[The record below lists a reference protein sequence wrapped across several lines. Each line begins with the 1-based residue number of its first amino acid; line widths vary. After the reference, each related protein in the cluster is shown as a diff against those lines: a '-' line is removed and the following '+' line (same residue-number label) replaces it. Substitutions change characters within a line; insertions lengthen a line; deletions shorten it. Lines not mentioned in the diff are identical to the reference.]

1 MKNAVSITTRSTVN
15 ARDRA
20 LSDAA
25 AVKPLYGLYPYQRQV
40 LGDILRALS
49 SPTRRV
55 VAHLPT
61 GAGKTRIAAHAAC
74 HLLNEKDTDD
84 ALAIWLASTEE
95 LCEQAAD
102 ELSDAW
108 TYLGRRDACVHR
120 HWGDRSLDLRR
131 LASGFL
137 VTGLAKLR
145 AATFQ
150 DNTLLAHLASC
161 ASAVIFDEA
170 HQAVAE
176 TYSFITEQ
184 LSSARPPLLGL
195 TATPGRTANF
205 TDDDYRLADM
215 FDHKK
220 VSIDPKGHSN
230 PVTYLIQNRYL
241 ADPRF
246 VPISFESDT
255 TIADPSPGMDYSAHD
270 LDDLGRSHD
279 RTRKIVELANGAAK
293 RHPRTIVFCPSVQS
307 ALECDGLLQAR
318 GVITGVVTANTPDE
332 ERRAIIGA
340 FRNDSKEHMVMFNYG
355 VLTAGFDAPRTR
367 CVIIARPTTSLV
379 LYSQMA
385 GRAMRGPRVGGN
397 SRAEILTVAD
407 TNLPGFGS
415 VADAFTNWEDLWSN
429 NSPT

>member
-1 MKNAVSITTRSTVN
+1 M
-15 ARDRA
+15 
-20 LSDAA
+20 SDTSL
-25 AVKPLYGLYPYQRQV
+25 VRPLYGLYPYQRQV
-40 LGDILRALS
+40 LADILRALS
-49 SPTRRV
+49 SPERRA

-74 HLLNEKDTDD
+74 HLLNEKNTDD
-84 ALAIWLASTEE
+84 SLIIWLASTEE

-102 ELSDAW
+102 ELSNAW
-108 TYLGRRDACVHR
+108 TCLGLRDACVHR
-120 HWGDRSLDLRR
+120 HWGNRSLDLRR
-131 LASGFL
+131 LPSGFL

-145 AATFQ
+145 SVALQ
-150 DNTLLAHLASC
+150 DNTLLAHLANC

-170 HQAVAE
+170 HQAIAE

-184 LSSARPPLLGL
+184 LCSARPPLLGL
-195 TATPGRTANF
+195 TATPGRTASF
-205 TDDDYRLADM
+205 TDDDYRLAAM
-215 FDHKK
+215 FAHKK
-220 VSIDPKGHSN
+220 VSIDPMGHSN

-255 TIADPSPGMDYSAHD
+255 AISEPGAGIDYSTHD
-270 LDDLGRSHD
+270 LDDLGRSQE
-279 RTRKIVELANGAAK
+279 RTHKVVELAEGAAE

-307 ALECDGLLQAR
+307 ALECARLLQGR
-318 GVITGVVTANTPDE
+318 GIKTGVVTANTTDE

-340 FRNDSKEHMVMFNYG
+340 FRGDSREHMVMFNYG

-367 CVIIARPTTSLV
+367 CAIIARPTTSLV

-397 SRAEILTVAD
+397 PKAEILTVAD

-415 VADAFTNWEDLWSN
+415 VTDAFTNWEDLWSN